1 MNFKYKELI
10 PDETI
15 DIFYDKIERCLLLKL
30 PYNQYVNSL
39 LKLNGDKLPLKIKKL
54 ISEYGEA

>member
-15 DIFYDKIERCLLLKL
+15 DIFYDKIERPFSISRQWLLSSFK
-30 PYNQYVNSL
+30 V
-39 LKLNGDKLPLKIKKL
+39 
-54 ISEYGEA
+54 ISYL